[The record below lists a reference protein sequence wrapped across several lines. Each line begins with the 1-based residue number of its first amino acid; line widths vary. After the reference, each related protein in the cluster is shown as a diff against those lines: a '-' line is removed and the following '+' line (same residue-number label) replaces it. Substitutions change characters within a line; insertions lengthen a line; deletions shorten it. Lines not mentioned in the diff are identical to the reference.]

1 MESHTLN
8 SSKTFTLNQMI
19 VRTRFAP
26 SPTGSLHIG
35 GARTAIFNWLF
46 ARHFG
51 GKFILRIEDTD
62 RSRSTEESI
71 NEILDSM
78 SWLGLDWDEGPYR
91 QSDRLAIYQSHAQ
104 QLIESG
110 KAFRCY
116 CTAEE
121 IESRRKEA
129 QKHGRIYR
137 YEGTCRELRSHPEG
151 KAYAIRLTTP
161 DFGSIEVDD
170 LTRGKIIF
178 DAKEID
184 DFIIQKTDGFPT
196 YNFAVVVDD
205 AEMEISHI
213 IRGDD
218 HLANTPK
225 QVLIYQAFLY
235 DVPKIAHVSTILGSD
250 KAKLSKR
257 HGATSVTA
265 YREGGYL
272 PEALI
277 NYLTRLG
284 WSFGDQEIFSKSD
297 LIEKFTL
304 ENVGKSPAVFNPEK
318 LVWLNGWYIRN
329 KPVSEIA
336 ELVIPLLRDKGF
348 RAEHDS
354 RSIKIVENLR
364 ERAKTLLDIVNSAD
378 YFFTDQYK
386 FDDKARNKFL
396 TSESL
401 PIFEKLIGGLSNL
414 DQFSVEELQR
424 VFQEIVDETG
434 LKLVNVAQ
442 PTRVALTGGTVSPGI
457 FEVMEILGK
466 QEVIARLNNAVS
478 LISKELAGSSQNSS
492 PPGRQL

>member
-1 MESHTLN
+1 M
-8 SSKTFTLNQMI
+8 K

-71 NEILDSM
+71 TEILDAM

-91 QSDRLAIYQSHAQ
+91 QSDRIAIYQDHAQ
-104 QLIESG
+104 KLIESG
-110 KAFRCY
+110 NAYRCY
-116 CTAEE
+116 CTAED

-129 QKHGRIYR
+129 QKQGRIYR
-137 YEGTCRELRSHPEG
+137 YEGTCRKLRSHPEN
-151 KAYAIRLTTP
+151 KPYAIRLMTP
-161 DFGSIEVDD
+161 DWGSIEVDD
-170 LTRGKIIF
+170 LIRGTIIF

-218 HLANTPK
+218 HLPNTPK
-225 QVLIYQAFLY
+225 QVLIYGAFSY

-257 HGATSVTA
+257 HGATSVIA
-265 YREGGYL
+265 YRESGYL

-277 NYLTRLG
+277 NYLARLG
-284 WSFGDQEIFSKSD
+284 WSYGDQEIFSKD
-297 LIEKFTL
+297 ELIEKFTL
-304 ENVGKSPAVFNPEK
+304 DNVGKSPAVFNPEK
-318 LVWLNGWYIRN
+318 LIWLNGWYIRN
-329 KPVSEIA
+329 KPASEVA
-336 ELVIPLLRDKGF
+336 ELVIPLLQDKGF
-348 RAEHDS
+348 RVKMDS
-354 RSIKIVENLR
+354 KLIKIVENLR
-364 ERAKTLLDIVNSAD
+364 ERAKTLVDIVNSAD
-378 YFFTDQYK
+378 YFFNDEIK
-386 FDDKARNKFL
+386 FDDKAKNRFL
-396 TSESL
+396 TTESL
-401 PIFEKLIGGLSNL
+401 PIFEKLINRLSKL
-414 DQFSVEELQR
+414 DEFTIEQLQR
-424 VFQEIVDETG
+424 IFQEIIDESG

-442 PTRVALTGGTVSPGI
+442 PTRVALTGGAVSPGI

-466 QEVIARLNNAVS
+466 DKVIERLKKAVAH
-478 LISKELAGSSQNSS
+478 ISSA
-492 PPGRQL
+492 